1 MIDDKKIIKVLKD
14 QKPRSTDHK
23 VLSKDEFIDGVI
35 AKLSFDDGE
44 RTGVNFWVILTKN
57 HNSYAEN
64 ESQLIQGINT
74 AITKNKDKVPFWD
87 RVFNISGW
95 IALAIVIT
103 VIYIAL
109 SSSDHNVPEFFK
121 AAMLTILGF
130 YFGGVINNKKMKVAD
145 NE

>member
-1 MIDDKKIIKVLKD
+1 MIDDKKIIKYLKD
-14 QKPRSTDHK
+14 QKPRSTGHK

-35 AKLSFDDGE
+35 AKLSFDDGSVTE
-44 RTGVNFWVILTKN
+44 AKFWVILTKN

-64 ESQLIQGINT
+64 ESQLIQVVNT
-74 AITKNKDKVPFWD
+74 AISKNQDKVPFWD

-103 VIYIAL
+103 VIFIAL
-109 SSSDHNVPEFFK
+109 SSPTHDVPEFFK

-130 YFGGVINNKKMKVAD
+130 YFGGVINNKKIKVA
-145 NE
+145 ES